1 MENLEKEK
9 ISKVRSKFEK
19 EHTKISVFLRFDQI
33 EYLNKEHVEPNGS
46 NMSLVVRNAV
56 DIFIEKE
63 KKQKLTILKKVL
75 GEEVY
80 EKLLQLSNN
89 YGKEIEATMI
99 DLVELNCEVGKQDQ
113 QPEQEPVDQFAWN
126 SSAGWSR

>member
-1 MENLEKEK
+1 MENLEQEKSIKENVK
-9 ISKVRSKFEK
+9 SKFEK
-19 EHTKISVFLRFDQI
+19 EHLKISVFLRIDQFN
-33 EYLNKEHVEPNGS
+33 YLNKEHVELNGL

-80 EKLLQLSNN
+80 EKLIQLSNSH
-89 YGKEIEATMI
+89 GKEIEATMI
-99 DLVELNCEVGKQDQ
+99 DLVELNCQSEQRVEKIIDDQ
-113 QPEQEPVDQFAWN
+113 WSNFSN
-126 SSAGWSR
+126 S

>member
-1 MENLEKEK
+1 MKNLKQEKTIKEK
-9 ISKVRSKFEK
+9 RKSKFEK
-19 EHTKISVFLRFDQI
+19 EHVKISVFLRVAQVD
-33 EYLNKEHVEPNGS
+33 YLSKEHVDRNGL

-75 GEEVY
+75 GEKVY
-80 EKLLQLSNN
+80 EKLIHLSNN

-99 DLVELNCEVGKQDQ
+99 DLVELNCQSEQRQEKTIDDQ
-113 QPEQEPVDQFAWN
+113 
-126 SSAGWSR
+126 WSDFSNN

>member
-1 MENLEKEK
+1 M
-9 ISKVRSKFEK
+9 S
-19 EHTKISVFLRFDQI
+19 
-33 EYLNKEHVEPNGS
+33 KEHVDPNGS

-80 EKLLQLSNN
+80 KKLMQLSNSH
-89 YGKEIEATMI
+89 GKEIEATMI
-99 DLVELNCEVGKQDQ
+99 DLIELNCSSDQ
-113 QPEQEPVDQFAWN
+113 KEEKILDDQWSNFSN
-126 SSAGWSR
+126 S

>member
-1 MENLEKEK
+1 MEKLEQEKSIKENVK
-9 ISKVRSKFEK
+9 SKFEK
-19 EHTKISVFLRFDQI
+19 EHLKISVFLRIDQFN
-33 EYLNKEHVEPNGS
+33 YLNKEHVELNGL

-80 EKLLQLSNN
+80 EKLIQLSNSH
-89 YGKEIEATMI
+89 GKEIEATMI
-99 DLVELNCEVGKQDQ
+99 DLVELNCQSEQRVEKIIDDQ
-113 QPEQEPVDQFAWN
+113 WSNFSN
-126 SSAGWSR
+126 S

>member
-1 MENLEKEK
+1 MYNSS
-9 ISKVRSKFEK
+9 ISYNF
-19 EHTKISVFLRFDQI
+19 TIF
-33 EYLNKEHVEPNGS
+33 S
-46 NMSLVVRNAV
+46 NYS
-56 DIFIEKE
+56 IYSFIEKE

-99 DLVELNCEVGKQDQ
+99 DLVELNC
-113 QPEQEPVDQFAWN
+113 QPEAKQEEVIDDQWK
-126 SSAGWSR
+126 

>member
-1 MENLEKEK
+1 MENLEQEKIIKEK
-9 ISKVRSKFEK
+9 IKSKFEK
-19 EHTKISVFLRFDQI
+19 EHVKISVFLRVDQI
-33 EYLNKEHVEPNGS
+33 EYLNKEHVDLNGL

-80 EKLLQLSNN
+80 EKLMQLSNSH
-89 YGKEIEATMI
+89 GKEIEATMI
-99 DLVELNCEVGKQDQ
+99 DLIELNCSSDQ
-113 QPEQEPVDQFAWN
+113 KEEKILDDQWSNFSN
-126 SSAGWSR
+126 S

>member
-1 MENLEKEK
+1 MNAPSKDDILSSHNVTLVILSTPVYEYIPDPYEN
-9 ISKVRSKFEK
+9 V
-19 EHTKISVFLRFDQI
+19 DD
-33 EYLNKEHVEPNGS
+33 
-46 NMSLVVRNAV
+46 AV

-89 YGKEIEATMI
+89 YGKEIEARKSG
-99 DLVELNCEVGKQDQ
+99 LKKQ
-113 QPEQEPVDQFAWN
+113 
-126 SSAGWSR
+126 

>member
-1 MENLEKEK
+1 MENLEQEKSIKENVK
-9 ISKVRSKFEK
+9 SKFEK
-19 EHTKISVFLRFDQI
+19 EHLKISVFLRVDQVD
-33 EYLNKEHVEPNGS
+33 YLSKEHVNPNNS

-80 EKLLQLSNN
+80 EKLIQLSNSH
-89 YGKEIEATMI
+89 GKEIEATMI
-99 DLVELNCEVGKQDQ
+99 DLVELNCSSDQ
-113 QPEQEPVDQFAWN
+113 KEEKILDDQWSNFSN
-126 SSAGWSR
+126 S

>member
-1 MENLEKEK
+1 VVANPIGEDRFLEWSNL
-9 ISKVRSKFEK
+9 I
-19 EHTKISVFLRFDQI
+19 RF
-33 EYLNKEHVEPNGS
+33 YA
-46 NMSLVVRNAV
+46 LVVRNAV

-99 DLVELNCEVGKQDQ
+99 DLVELNC
-113 QPEQEPVDQFAWN
+113 QPEAKQEEVIDDQWK
-126 SSAGWSR
+126 

>member
-1 MENLEKEK
+1 MENLEQEK
-9 ISKVRSKFEK
+9 IGKVKSKFEK
-19 EHTKISVFLRFDQI
+19 EHTKISVFLRYDQI
-33 EYLNKEHVEPNGS
+33 EYLNKEHIEPNGS

-56 DIFIEKE
+56 DTFIEKD

-99 DLVELNCEVGKQDQ
+99 DLVELNFQPQ
-113 QPEQEPVDQFAWN
+113 QKEGEIKDQFDWKV
-126 SSAGWSR
+126 

>member
-1 MENLEKEK
+1 M
-9 ISKVRSKFEK
+9 
-19 EHTKISVFLRFDQI
+19 RFDQI

-99 DLVELNCEVGKQDQ
+99 DLVELNC
-113 QPEQEPVDQFAWN
+113 QPETKQEEVIDDQWK
-126 SSAGWSR
+126 

>member
-1 MENLEKEK
+1 MEKLEQEKSIKENVK
-9 ISKVRSKFEK
+9 SKFEK
-19 EHTKISVFLRFDQI
+19 EHLKISVFLRVDQFN
-33 EYLNKEHVEPNGS
+33 YLNKEHVELNGL

-80 EKLLQLSNN
+80 EKLIQLSNSH
-89 YGKEIEATMI
+89 GKEIEATMI
-99 DLVELNCEVGKQDQ
+99 DLVELNCSSDQ
-113 QPEQEPVDQFAWN
+113 KEEKIIDDQWSSFSN
-126 SSAGWSR
+126 S

>member
-1 MENLEKEK
+1 MENLEQEK
-9 ISKVRSKFEK
+9 TSKVKSKFEK

-33 EYLNKEHVEPNGS
+33 EYLNKEHIAPNGS

-89 YGKEIEATMI
+89 YGKDIDATMI
-99 DLVELNCEVGKQDQ
+99 DLVELNCQPDQ
-113 QPEQEPVDQFAWN
+113 KENETNDQF
-126 SSAGWSR
+126 GWKV

>member
-1 MENLEKEK
+1 MENLEQEK
-9 ISKVRSKFEK
+9 ISKVKSKFEK
-19 EHTKISVFLRFDQI
+19 KHTKISVFLRYDQI
-33 EYLNKEHVEPNGS
+33 EYLNKEHIEPNGS

-56 DIFIEKE
+56 DTFIEKD

-89 YGKEIEATMI
+89 YGKDIDATMI
-99 DLVELNCEVGKQDQ
+99 DLVELNCQPDQ
-113 QPEQEPVDQFAWN
+113 KENETNDQF
-126 SSAGWSR
+126 GWKV

>member
-1 MENLEKEK
+1 MENLEQEK
-9 ISKVRSKFEK
+9 ISKVKSKFEK

-33 EYLNKEHVEPNGS
+33 KYLNKEHVEPNGS

-99 DLVELNCEVGKQDQ
+99 DLVELNC
-113 QPEQEPVDQFAWN
+113 QPEAKQEEVIDDQWK
-126 SSAGWSR
+126 

>member
-1 MENLEKEK
+1 MENLEQEKSIKENVK
-9 ISKVRSKFEK
+9 SKFEK
-19 EHTKISVFLRFDQI
+19 EHIKISVFLRVDQI
-33 EYLNKEHVEPNGS
+33 DYLNKEHVDPNSS

-80 EKLLQLSNN
+80 EKLIQLSNSH
-89 YGKEIEATMI
+89 GKEIEATMI
-99 DLVELNCEVGKQDQ
+99 DLVELNCSSDQ
-113 QPEQEPVDQFAWN
+113 KVEKILDDQWSNFSN
-126 SSAGWSR
+126 S

>member
-1 MENLEKEK
+1 M
-9 ISKVRSKFEK
+9 
-19 EHTKISVFLRFDQI
+19 RFDQI

-46 NMSLVVRNAV
+46 NMSLVVRGAV

-75 GEEVY
+75 GDQVY

-99 DLVELNCEVGKQDQ
+99 DLVELNC
-113 QPEQEPVDQFAWN
+113 QPEAKQEEVIDDQWK
-126 SSAGWSR
+126 

>member
-1 MENLEKEK
+1 MENLEQEKSIKENVK
-9 ISKVRSKFEK
+9 SKFEK
-19 EHTKISVFLRFDQI
+19 EHLKISVFLRVDQFN
-33 EYLNKEHVEPNGS
+33 YLNKEHVELNGL

-80 EKLLQLSNN
+80 EKLIQLSNSH
-89 YGKEIEATMI
+89 GKEIEATMI
-99 DLVELNCEVGKQDQ
+99 DLVELNCSSDQ
-113 QPEQEPVDQFAWN
+113 KEDKIIDDQWN
-126 SSAGWSR
+126 NFSKS

>member
-1 MENLEKEK
+1 M
-9 ISKVRSKFEK
+9 I
-19 EHTKISVFLRFDQI
+19 FLDK
-33 EYLNKEHVEPNGS
+33 LKGVEE
-46 NMSLVVRNAV
+46 RNAV

-75 GEEVY
+75 GDQVY

-99 DLVELNCEVGKQDQ
+99 DLVELNC
-113 QPEQEPVDQFAWN
+113 QPEVKQEKVIDDQWK
-126 SSAGWSR
+126 